1 MELTSSLETE
11 RHMAKELASK
21 LSNMGVELEESKQNV
36 SNFNLDNS
44 LLSVK
49 SLKGFFG
56 NQGTAYGN
64 RIYLNELVVK
74 FMIRTQDFLDT
85 WFSRVKSRSESIP
98 FFRFARKLSECI
110 DKLNKSFKIKRI
122 SFCQT
127 LENKIQFL

>member
-36 SNFNLDNS
+36 SNFNLDRS
-44 LLSVK
+44 FLSVK

-64 RIYLNELVVK
+64 RIYLNELVAK

-85 WFSRVKSRSESIP
+85 
-98 FFRFARKLSECI
+98 
-110 DKLNKSFKIKRI
+110 
-122 SFCQT
+122 
-127 LENKIQFL
+127 

>member
-56 NQGTAYGN
+56 NQGAAYGN
-64 RIYLNELVVK
+64 RIYLNELVAK

-98 FFRFARKLSECI
+98 FFQICK
-110 DKLNKSFKIKRI
+110 K
-122 SFCQT
+122 T
-127 LENKIQFL
+127 LWVYW